1 MKNKSFLKQ
10 VLTLIALAISISVYS
25 QTDEVTML
33 LVGWELD
40 VSTAQI
46 DPNDRSKYLDGAEF
60 EAQITIEFSAV
71 ENIDSVNVKMLKS
84 GDNSEYF
91 NLTLPIDGSLNT
103 SDIFIEAISGTSFK
117 IHAGKYTNLSDYKV
131 HSQITFSNGEK
142 GEIKIW

>member
-1 MKNKSFLKQ
+1 MIHNGLC
-10 VLTLIALAISISVYS
+10 AISVYS

-46 DPNDRSKYLDGAEF
+46 DPNDRSKYLDGAEL

-117 IHAGKYTNLSDYKV
+117 IQAGKYTNLSDYKV